1 MTTIDAQAL
10 VLERHGAA
18 AWIRLNRP
26 KAMNALSR
34 DVLDLLNRALDEIA
48 ADPEIRVVV
57 LTGSGPAFCA
67 GADLRG
73 LSGPSGELDPDD
85 VVDFVAYASRTVER
99 LPALSRPVICGVNG
113 LALAGGLEL
122 LLAADLVIASSSAR
136 IGDAHA
142 NYGLLP
148 GAGGSVRLPRVLG
161 THRAKYLAFT
171 GDFFPPSSPVLAGLV
186 QEIVEPDALEARL
199 HELAEHLAVRSPRGL
214 AAMKRLID
222 AATDISLADALAAE
236 QQACREHFRSAD
248 FREGLAAFAEKRP
261 PRYSI

>member
-1 MTTIDAQAL
+1 MTTIDAPAL

-34 DVLDLLNRALDEIA
+34 AVLDLLNRALDEIA
-48 ADPEIRVVV
+48 ADPAIRVVV
-57 LTGSGPAFCA
+57 LTGSGSAFCA

-73 LSGPSGELDPDD
+73 LGGPTGEIDPDD
-85 VVDFVAYASRTVER
+85 VADFVAYASRTIER
-99 LPALSRPVICGVNG
+99 LPALNRPVICGVNG
-113 LALAGGLEL
+113 LALAGGLEI

-171 GDFFPPSSPVLAGLV
+171 GDFFPPSSPVLAGLI

-199 HELAEHLAVRSPRGL
+199 HELAEHLALRSPRGL

-222 AATDISLADALAAE
+222 AAADISLADALSAE